1 MKHNK
6 NIEMRVLY
14 ICHGDFRFLSRAKK
28 QVDALVEN
36 GYEVEVLNYLFRTDI
51 DYNALKYNIR
61 KVIIPQN
68 KCSVMNIYYL
78 FIYNLQ
84 VEKFYPKD
92 CGVIICRELSV
103 LLSGVLMKRKTR
115 AKLIYDSNELSVETF
130 FGFRKVFWRIFESI
144 LIRNVDKIIHANKYR
159 LEYFVKKYKLS
170 KENNFVVE
178 NFASYFPLPLRDNTL
193 NEKLKVIYFGAIG
206 DRRNIEDLVLAAG
219 SIDEMDLDLIGFGSN
234 EFLNKIKNII
244 ELNRIVNVNI
254 KDAIDESLLPS
265 ILKDYHIGIAFYPNV
280 ELNNWY
286 CASNKVWQYLQG
298 GLSIIATNNPPI
310 TDIVDTYNVG
320 VCLNTIDI
328 KNIKLALSLSIKNK
342 LWENLTEEFRMNYS
356 WESHKA
362 DFLEVL
368 K

>member
-1 MKHNK
+1 
-6 NIEMRVLY
+6 MRVLY

-28 QVDALVEN
+28 QVDGLIEN
-36 GYEVEVLNYLFRTDI
+36 GYEVEVLNYLFEADI
-51 DYNALKYNIR
+51 DYNFLNYDIR

-68 KCSVMNIYYL
+68 KCSLTN
-78 FIYNLQ
+78 IYNLFLFNLK
-84 VEKFYPKD
+84 VNKFYSDD
-92 CGVIICRELSV
+92 CGIIICRELSV
-103 LLSGVLMKRKTR
+103 LLSGVLVKRKTH

-130 FGFRKVFWRIFESI
+130 FGIRKVFWRIIESI
-144 LIRNVDKIIHANKYR
+144 LIRKVDKIIHANKYR

-178 NFASYFPLPLRDNTL
+178 NFASYYPLPLRKNTL

-219 SIDEMDLDLIGFGSN
+219 SIEGIDLDLIGFGSN
-234 EFLNKIKNII
+234 EFLNKIKEII

-310 TDIVDTYNVG
+310 TDLVNKYNVG
-320 VCLNTIDI
+320 VCLKTIDI
-328 KNIKLALSLSIKNK
+328 INLKLALNLSIKNK
-342 LWENLTEEFRMNYS
+342 YWEKITEEFRLNYS
-356 WESHKA
+356 WESNKS